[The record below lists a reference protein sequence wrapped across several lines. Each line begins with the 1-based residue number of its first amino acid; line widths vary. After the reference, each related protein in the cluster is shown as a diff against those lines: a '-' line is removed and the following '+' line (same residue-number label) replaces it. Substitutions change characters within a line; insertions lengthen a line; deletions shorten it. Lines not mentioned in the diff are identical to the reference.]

1 MISICQTLII
11 ILKSNFNFINGL
23 SHNMLLPSHCVV
35 LPSLYSRVASTPTP
49 GCIVQY
55 SYMVIAITSQWN
67 QNLIKALW
75 SVARTF
81 PVLSANLFKIF
92 KSNFDFWI
100 WIPTHKFHKSTK
112 GPAVFSSSRVWCIYA
127 LLTTWL
133 LKKME
138 FHFMPTVIVVFIVK
152 SLSSSCFSVNLT
164 FHVATT
170 LSD

>member
-1 MISICQTLII
+1 MP
-11 ILKSNFNFINGL
+11 
-23 SHNMLLPSHCVV
+23 LPSHCVV
-35 LPSLYSRVASTPTP
+35 LPSLYSRVASTTTAGA

-75 SVARTF
+75 SVSRAF

-100 WIPTHKFHKSTK
+100 WIPTFKFHKSTN